1 MREELH
7 SCAATRRGGQHR
19 RLIVLTLLL
28 PPFGRNTWALLTR
41 AWAPAFAVGLLF
53 PLAAQAA
60 PTVGV
65 RTQPQFEA
73 ALTALRH
80 TGGEIDLL
88 PNLYRRRLLVTGRFG
103 GPLKIVAREGA
114 RVQRLLLYRTR
125 GVSVG
130 PLRLVPL
137 TGDARIRV
145 RASRNVVLHDLLVSA
160 EGTRW
165 SAGVEVPDSRW
176 ISIRRSTFT
185 HCGDRAP
192 NWSNC
197 LLLRNRSY
205 HVTIARSWFH
215 DCYGCDFVHGRIGAH
230 LTVRGS
236 KFERALPCRLEDLD
250 MRLVRLYLGKY
261 ASVRCDHQD
270 HIELFSG
277 DYMRFEHNEFGVY
290 RRGGAQLYVT
300 GESRHDVIANNV
312 FHGTDPRLPGYHARV
327 GILVGGNGG
336 GPVPTFARIVH
347 NRIYT
352 GARRIDGYA
361 ASISISRAYLWRL
374 PAAARPLIAHNVIG
388 LLATRQPLCS
398 GAKMIDNV
406 ILRGGCGR

>member
-1 MREELH
+1 MVLRRFSATIPPVH
-7 SCAATRRGGQHR
+7 SGTAVAVFVVLLAWPAAAQGGQTVEVR
-19 RLIVLTLLL
+19 SQ
-28 PPFGRNTWALLTR
+28 PEF
-41 AWAPAFAVGLLF
+41 
-53 PLAAQAA
+53 QAA
-60 PTVGV
+60 V
-65 RTQPQFEA
+65 EK
-73 ALTALRH
+73 LRA

-88 PNLYRRRLLVTGRFG
+88 PKPYFRRLLVSGKFG

-137 TGDARIRV
+137 TGDARVRV

-160 EGTRW
+160 QGTRW
-165 SAGVEVPDSRW
+165 SAGVEVPDSHW
-176 ISIRRSTFT
+176 VSIRRSTFT

-197 LLLRNRSY
+197 LLLRDRSY
-205 HVTIARSWFH
+205 HVTIAHSWFH

-236 KFERALPCRLEDLD
+236 KFERALPCRLEELD
-250 MRLVRLYLGKY
+250 MRLVRFYLGKY

-277 DYMRFEHNEFGVY
+277 DYMRFEHNQFGVY

-312 FHGTDPRLPGYHARV
+312 FHGTDARVPGYHSRV
-327 GILVGGNGG
+327 GVLVGGNGG
-336 GPVPTFARIVH
+336 GPVPTFTRIVH

-374 PAAARPLIAHNVIG
+374 PAAAKPLIAHNVIG

-398 GAKMIDNV
+398 GARMIDNV
-406 ILRGGCGR
+406 ILSGGCG